1 MKAFLMDAYEFL
13 SVLLPFLLVSL
24 LLRKK
29 HKLGRGITA
38 VPHGW
43 TMLSLIYLVY
53 IAAVFSLTGAGTL
66 FDIHSYGVSLRPGQM
81 NLVPFSQTI
90 DPIGYLQNVLLFL
103 PLGFLLPILWPDTDR
118 FWYAA
123 LAGISFSLLIELSQL
138 CNHRR
143 TDVDDLILNTAGALL
158 GFLLYRG
165 FVRVTKWRGLPYGA
179 SRWEPV
185 LYTGA
190 MFAGHFLLFYEL
202 GIARLLYHF

>member
-43 TMLSLIYLVY
+43 TMLS
-53 IAAVFSLTGAGTL
+53 
-66 FDIHSYGVSLRPGQM
+66 
-81 NLVPFSQTI
+81 
-90 DPIGYLQNVLLFL
+90 
-103 PLGFLLPILWPDTDR
+103 
-118 FWYAA
+118 
-123 LAGISFSLLIELSQL
+123 
-138 CNHRR
+138 NHRR